1 MLFRSGYGADPSA
14 IVQRVM
20 TMVDAG
26 AWAIKGNHDEMACH
40 VPRRGRSRWRHVTS
54 HFIVIA
60 FDRPRARINHRHHS
74 LHDGRWIGAVTDEIP
89 QKRELRSPTRA
100 GIGYASVKRL
110 HVGMNIGEERQFH
123 NAGCVRFEKIIRQ
136 PLACAGQSW
145 AFG

>member
-1 MLFRSGYGADPSA
+1 MCKWQGIEKLKFAFAQLRMCPGSGHLA
-14 IVQRVM
+14 
-20 TMVDAG
+20 
-26 AWAIKGNHDEMACH
+26 
-40 VPRRGRSRWRHVTS
+40 PRRGRSRWRHVTR

-60 FDRPRARINHRHHS
+60 FDRPRAGVNHRHDS
-74 LHDGRWIGAVTDEIP
+74 LHDGRWISAVTDEIA
-89 QKRELRSPTRA
+89 QQRELRSPTRT
-100 GIGYASVKRL
+100 GIGDAGVKRL